1 MAEGTK
7 GIGALG
13 IGSIVNAIPALFQG
27 ITGAIQAS
35 RGRKGFNRAMA
46 NRPDYQIPE
55 EYKKILSQYQTA
67 YGGDMPGYQRGLGQ
81 IEQVGARSR
90 GAAERGAISSN
101 TYGASVSAQQQ
112 KELDAIMNL
121 NLQNEQFKLQG
132 VDKIAG
138 AEGAIAGQK
147 EQQWNINKFLPWQ
160 TEMNRY
166 SEMQKGGMQNL
177 FGALQSGASNITDL
191 IGTKYYTDALKGLQG
206 GGSSGVIGGGGFQSA
221 PLGDGY
227 SPQNNLLD
235 TTKKLLSGININHP

>member
-1 MAEGTK
+1 MA
-7 GIGALG
+7 IGALG
-13 IGSIVNAIPALFQG
+13 IGALVNAVPTLFQG

-46 NRPDYQIPE
+46 NRPDYEIPS
-55 EYKKILSQYQTA
+55 EYGNILSQYKTA
-67 YGGDMPGYQRGLGQ
+67 YGGDMPGYQRGLNQ

-101 TYGASVSAQQQ
+101 AYGASISAQQQ

-138 AEGAIAGQK
+138 AEQLMAGQK
-147 EQQWNINKFLPWQ
+147 EQQWNLNKFLPWQ

-166 SEMQKGGMQNL
+166 GEMQKGGMQNL
-177 FGALQSGASNITDL
+177 FGALQSGVSNVTDL
-191 IGTKYYTDALKGLQG
+191 IGTKYYTDALRGLQG
-206 GGSSGVIGGGGFQSA
+206 SGGE
-221 PLGDGY
+221 
-227 SPQNNLLD
+227 
-235 TTKKLLSGININHP
+235 K